1 MNRSNLF
8 SALVVAL
15 VAIAVSVL
23 LLEWAAGCGESYTDS
38 RGRTHVGE
46 CIFLER

>member
-1 MNRSNLF
+1 MNTIH
-8 SALVVAL
+8 ALVVTL
-15 VAIAVSVL
+15 IAVAASVL

-38 RGRTHVGE
+38 RGRTHIGE